1 MIMLDALLKV
11 LRVVLRPI
19 AGGVAV
25 YDDGNYDD
33 GVWDDNTSPQGFWL
47 AR

>member
-1 MIMLDALLKV
+1 MIHTMLVVLKV
-11 LRVVLRPI
+11 MLFPI
-19 AGGVAV
+19 AGASPG

-47 AR
+47 SG